1 MARNATFASLTLV
14 AGCFTPIASADN
26 PQGACCWPEPDLG
39 MICQIMTAET
49 CNQLGGYFYGVN
61 IGCQD
66 PMVECET
73 ATGACC
79 VDDLAFGLH
88 CLELTEAD
96 CLASGGYFYG
106 AGTDCDD
113 TFVECPVA
121 PVDGACCFQDASGW
135 QCMELEDYNCADLG
149 GTWYGPGVSCNS
161 PQVVC
166 PPEDPIGA
174 CCADED
180 GDGQYWCLQLT
191 VVDCSLANGYWY
203 GAGIACSDPMVEC
216 EEPVDPRGACC
227 ADEDG
232 DGQYWCVQ
240 LTLIDCSLANGWW
253 YGPGVACGDPMVEC
267 ESTPDLCDLEPG
279 AMCAGR
285 PNYAD
290 ASFQTYFGDGD
301 IAVETASPAITG
313 GFVLTVF
320 DLGDTAGAP
329 TDSHFLLDRYSHASW
344 TQNTLGSIFGLTVD
358 GDGAIYVS
366 ATKSW
371 YMDVMGPAGWGGVY
385 RVDPVTSAV
394 TTFAQLPNSGSSL
407 GSITFDCEHDQ
418 FFVTNFED
426 GKVYRLDMN
435 GNTLGT
441 YDHGTP
447 FNGSAPAQ
455 LGDRPFAVEVHGG
468 RLYYS
473 LWNDDQ
479 GSPSGTLANEIWSV
493 ELDFAGAPVASTALL
508 EIELPTFYSHSW
520 SSPVSDLRF
529 TGEGTMLL
537 AERSLTSIDF
547 SGAHDARLFEYEC
560 QDGGWV
566 QMPKTFE
573 VGIIPNSVSGG
584 VDFTSDRYWV
594 SADAMHLGS
603 PDTMYGMQGLPIA
616 GGSTVDSLLVDY
628 QDNLTN
634 QDKTLLG
641 DLVIIQGGPSDVAC
655 PEIWDLDIDCL
666 GYNPPYDFE
675 ITLGVSNMDA
685 NETITH
691 VQLTAPAGMTLTPSG
706 FPMNLAPQHGW
717 YVIPVLEGAYSGQE
731 LCLDALTTF
740 HDGTTCETVIC
751 IELPSCNTLP
761 ADINA
766 DGVVNVD
773 DLMVLL
779 GTFGDAC
786 SGGCPA
792 DIDGDGE
799 VTIDDLLVLVGAWS

>member
-1 MARNATFASLTLV
+1 MKTTTKSTTICTTLLLGAITAQAAAT
-14 AGCFTPIASADN
+14 
-26 PQGACCWPEPDLG
+26 DL
-39 MICQIMTAET
+39 
-49 CNQLGGYFYGVN
+49 
-61 IGCQD
+61 
-66 PMVECET
+66 
-73 ATGACC
+73 GACC
-79 VDDLAFGLH
+79 VPDQDYGYLCQILN
-88 CLELTEAD
+88 LED
-96 CLASGGYFYG
+96 CHALGGYFYG
-106 AGTDCDD
+106 AGTNCNSPS
-113 TFVECPVA
+113 VECITLQ
-121 PVDGACCFQDASGW
+121 GACCYQLPDGSQICDDLEEEACVDLAGNWFGIGVDCNDPSVECGEVNGACCWEDASGW
-135 QCMELEDYNCADLG
+135 QCMELEDYKCEELG
-149 GTWYGPGVSCNS
+149 GTWYGVGVDCTD
-161 PQVVC
+161 PAVDC
-166 PPEDPIGA
+166 DPEPVDGA
-174 CCADED
+174 CCADD
-180 GDGQYWCLQLT
+180 DY
-191 VVDCSLANGYWY
+191 
-203 GAGIACSDPMVEC
+203 
-216 EEPVDPRGACC
+216 
-227 ADEDG
+227 
-232 DGQYWCVQ
+232 DGQYWCVI
-240 LTLIDCSLANGWW
+240 LTQGDCFAANGFW
-253 YGPGVACGDPMVEC
+253 YGPGSSCSDPFIEC
-267 ESTPDLCDLEPG
+267 ETATVLCDPEPG

-285 PNYAD
+285 PNYTD
-290 ASFQTYFGDGD
+290 AGFQAYFGGGD

-320 DLGDTAGAP
+320 DLGDAAGAP

-455 LGDRPFAVEVHGG
+455 LGDRPFAVEVHAG

-508 EIELPTFYSHSW
+508 EIELPTFYSNSW

-641 DLVIIQGGPSDVAC
+641 DLVIIPEDTAAVVC
-655 PEIWDLDIDCL
+655 PELWDLSVECVN
-666 GYNPPYDFE
+666 GNPPYDYA
-675 ITLGVSNMDA
+675 ITLGVSNWDPNA
-685 NETITH
+685 TITH
-691 VQLTAPAGMTLTPSG
+691 IDLAIAGPASLTPSS
-706 FPMNLAPQHGW
+706 FNLNLPPQHGW
-717 YVIPVLEGAYSGQE
+717 SLNTLLDGAVNGQE
-731 LCLDALTTF
+731 ICIDALVTFATGEVCETTF
-740 HDGTTCETVIC
+740 C
-751 IELPSCNTLP
+751 IDLPDCNTLP
-761 ADINA
+761 ADINL

-773 DLMVLL
+773 DLMILL
-779 GTFGDAC
+779 GSFGDDC
-786 SGGCPA
+786 PDGCPG
-792 DIDGDGE
+792 DIDGDGA
-799 VTIDDLLVLVGAWS
+799 VNVDDLMILLSAFASSR